1 MPRSVSDPLQSD
13 LQAPL
18 SVSFF
23 LEHLKK
29 NTEPRYR
36 SLYLVGE
43 VSAVKSSGG
52 HLYFNLKE
60 DNAAV
65 SCAIWRT
72 VLPTLKHL
80 PKDGD
85 RIILQANLSIYI
97 PRGTMT
103 LAVTYCEL
111 AGQGDL
117 QAKLKQLEAQL
128 RIEGVF
134 DRPRKDLP
142 RSPQKIGV
150 IAALGGA
157 ALQDVLRVTGRRAPG
172 MDVLIFPAAAQ
183 GERCVP
189 ENLQMLEEAQQPHWG
204 CDVLLMVRGG
214 GSPEDLWGFNDPD
227 LVRAVAACRLPLVTG
242 VGHEIDTTLVDLASD
257 QRAATPSQAAE
268 LITTE
273 RNELSL
279 QVLAQVQELIRV
291 MTEVIGRCETEFN
304 LLSDRDG
311 LYVVP
316 DRITQLGHK
325 LEMQQARLAAKDP
338 IRRVELFKTQ
348 LTHHIHR
355 LNQFVIR
362 PFVKERY
369 LTLTTRLASL
379 NPEAP
384 LSRGFVLTLDTEGRP
399 ITSAAQVQIGEELQ
413 LKWADGTRAAQ
424 IVKPTKP

>member
-348 LTHHIHR
+348 LTYHTHR

>member
-1 MPRSVSDPLQSD
+1 MNDQLSSNLE
-13 LQAPL
+13 APL

-29 NTEPRYR
+29 NTEPKYR

-43 VSAVKSSGG
+43 VSGLKSSGG
-52 HLYFNLKE
+52 HLYFSLKE
-60 DNAAV
+60 DNASV

-72 VLPTLKHL
+72 VFPSLKHI
-80 PKDGD
+80 PKDGE
-85 RIILQANLSIYI
+85 RIIIQANLSFYI
-97 PRGTMT
+97 PRGTLT
-103 LAVTYCEL
+103 LAITYCEL

-134 DRPRKDLP
+134 DRIRKELP
-142 RSPQKIGV
+142 LSPKRVGV

-157 ALQDVLRVTGRRAPG
+157 ALQDVLRVTARRAPG
-172 MDVLIFPAAAQ
+172 MNILIFPAAAQ

-189 ENLQMLEEAQQPHWG
+189 ENLHMLEEAQQAHWG

-214 GSPEDLWGFNDPD
+214 GSPEDLWSFNDPA
-227 LVRAVAACRLPLVTG
+227 LVRAVANCRLPLVTG

-268 LITTE
+268 MITTE

-279 QVLAQVQELIRV
+279 QVLAQVQELTRV
-291 MTEVIGRCETEFN
+291 IKEVIGRCETEFN
-304 LLSDRDG
+304 LLSDREG

-316 DRITQLGHK
+316 DKITK
-325 LEMQQARLAAKDP
+325 LMHQREIYHARLKGRDP

-348 LTHHIHR
+348 LISNINR
-355 LNQFVIR
+355 ILNFNIR
-362 PFVKERY
+362 PIIKERY
-369 LTLTTRLASL
+369 LALTTQMTSL
-379 NPEAP
+379 NPEGP
-384 LSRGFVLTLDTEGRP
+384 LTRGFVLTLDASGRP
-399 ITSAAQVQIGEELQ
+399 ITSAKQVAIGDKLN
-413 LKWADGTRAAQ
+413 LKWADGAQSAQ
-424 IVKPTKP
+424 IIKPTKP

>member
-348 LTHHIHR
+348 LTHHTHR

>member
-348 LTHHIHR
+348 LTHHTHR

-399 ITSAAQVQIGEELQ
+399 ITSAAQVRIGEELQ

>member
-1 MPRSVSDPLQSD
+1 MSPSVPDQLTSD

-23 LEHLKK
+23 LEHLTK

-72 VLPTLKHL
+72 VLPTLKHI
-80 PKDGD
+80 PKDGE
-85 RIILQANLSIYI
+85 RIIIQANLSVYI
-97 PRGTMT
+97 PRGTLT

-134 DRPRKDLP
+134 DRTRKELP
-142 RSPQKIGV
+142 LSPKKVGV

-172 MDVLIFPAAAQ
+172 MDVLVFPAAAQ

-268 LITTE
+268 IITTE

-279 QVLAQVQELIRV
+279 QVLAQVQELTRV
-291 MTEVIGRCETEFN
+291 MKEVIGRCETEFN

-316 DRITQLGHK
+316 DRITQLRHQ
-325 LEMQQARLAAKDP
+325 LEIHQARLAGRDP
-338 IRRVELFKTQ
+338 IRRVDLFKIQ
-348 LTHHIHR
+348 LTNQWQR
-355 LNQFVIR
+355 LRQYTIR
-362 PFVKERY
+362 PAIKERY
-369 LTLTTRLASL
+369 LALATQMASL

-384 LSRGFVLTLDTEGRP
+384 LSRGFVLTLDAQGRP
-399 ITSAAQVQIGEELQ
+399 ITSAKQVSIGDELN
-413 LKWADGTRAAQ
+413 LKWADGAQAAQ
-424 IVKPTKP
+424 IIKPTKP